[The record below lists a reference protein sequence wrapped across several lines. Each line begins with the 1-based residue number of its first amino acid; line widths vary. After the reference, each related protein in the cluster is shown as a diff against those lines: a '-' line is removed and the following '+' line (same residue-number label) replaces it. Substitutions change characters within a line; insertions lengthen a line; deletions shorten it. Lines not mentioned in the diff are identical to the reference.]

1 LLQECAESKKIQH
14 LGVSESCRK
23 ECEQE
28 VFLRRRRV
36 VEKFRKDKAFET
48 VEGLHRSCT
57 LKACK
62 EASKVCVQVDEFR
75 GGTLG
80 HFADFAKEGWT
91 VGILRGEFA
100 IFRGP
105 SDLME
110 EKGRYC
116 RYFERFKAQ
125 EGQDHRSESQ
135 GPSDPFV
142 DSHIGV
148 SWVETP

>member
-1 LLQECAESKKIQH
+1 
-14 LGVSESCRK
+14 
-23 ECEQE
+23 
-28 VFLRRRRV
+28 

-48 VEGLHRSCT
+48 VKGLHRSCT

-75 GGTLG
+75 RGTLG
-80 HFADFAKEGWT
+80 HFADFAKEGRT
-91 VGILRGEFA
+91 VGILRGEFT

-116 RYFERFKAQ
+116 RYFREVQSSGGA
-125 EGQDHRSESQ
+125 
-135 GPSDPFV
+135 GP
-142 DSHIGV
+142 
-148 SWVETP
+148 